1 MAHRGW
7 RRDGFTPAK
16 KAIAVEAFGKYGNVA
31 DSARAAGVSKTS
43 FYRHLDKDADFAR
56 LCELARAKASQPLE
70 TLAWQRAT
78 EGAPETIIRNGEV
91 VQIKVKPSDSLMR
104 LLLQASNPKKYGRT
118 SRGGASRRQIEKQLR
133 KTIEAEVRVEV
144 EEKMRGP
151 RRDVNT
157 LIDLISSR
165 LAEIEA
171 EQAAEA
177 ESRRSAGDPGAAPE
191 GEEGTGPRPRGEEED
206 EGSEAA

>member
-7 RRDGFTPAK
+7 KRDGFTPAK
-16 KAIAVEAFGKYGNVA
+16 KAKAIEALAKYGNVTDA
-31 DSARAAGVSKTS
+31 ARVAGVSDTT
-43 FYRHLDKDADFAR
+43 FYRHLLKDPDFAR
-56 LCELARAKASQPLE
+56 LCELARAKAAQPLE

-78 EGAPETIIRNGEV
+78 EGAPETVIRKGEV

-104 LLLQASNPKKYGRT
+104 LLLQASNPKKYGRL
-118 SRGGASRRQIEKQLR
+118 SRGGATRRQIEKQLR

-151 RRDVNT
+151 RRDVRAVFAEIT
-157 LIDLISSR
+157 AR

-171 EQAAEA
+171 EQAAAEA
-177 ESRRSAGDPGAAPE
+177 LRRGQ
-191 GEEGTGPRPRGEEED
+191 D
-206 EGSEAA
+206 EGGDSAAA

>member
-7 RRDGFTPAK
+7 KRDGFTPAK
-16 KAIAVEAFGKYGNVA
+16 KAKAIEALGKYGNVTDA
-31 DSARAAGVSKTS
+31 ARVAGVSDTT
-43 FYRHLDKDADFAR
+43 FYRHLNKDPDFAR
-56 LCELARAKASQPLE
+56 LCDLARAKASQPLE

-78 EGAPETIIRNGEV
+78 EGAPETIIRGGEV

-104 LLLQASNPKKYGRT
+104 LLLQASNPKKYGRL
-118 SRGGASRRQIEKQLR
+118 SRGGATRRQIEKQLR
-133 KTIEAEVRVEV
+133 KTIEAEVRVEI
-144 EEKMRGP
+144 EEKLRGP

-157 LIDLISSR
+157 LIDGIAAR

-177 ESRRSAGDPGAAPE
+177 EARRRAQEGGGSAAA
-191 GEEGTGPRPRGEEED
+191 
-206 EGSEAA
+206 

>member
-7 RRDGFTPAK
+7 KRDGFTPAK
-16 KAIAVEAFGKYGNVA
+16 KAKAIEALGKYGNVTDA
-31 DSARAAGVSKTS
+31 ARVAGVSDTT
-43 FYRHLDKDADFAR
+43 FYRHLNKDPDFAR
-56 LCELARAKASQPLE
+56 LCDLARAKAAQPIE

-78 EGAPETIIRNGEV
+78 EGAPEKVIRGGEV
-91 VQIKVKPSDSLMR
+91 VQVKVKPSDSLMR
-104 LLLQASNPKKYGRT
+104 LMLQASNPKKYGRL
-118 SRGGASRRQIEKQLR
+118 SRGGATRRQIEKAMR
-133 KTIEAEVRVEV
+133 KRIEAEVRVEV

-157 LIDLISSR
+157 LIDVIAAR

-177 ESRRSAGDPGAAPE
+177 EAARRARDGE
-191 GEEGTGPRPRGEEED
+191 GP
-206 EGSEAA
+206 EAA